1 MEIHVQKAN
10 IYLLK
15 RARGLTF
22 VWRVC
27 SKPKVRIVVSC
38 VSVEKTS
45 SFFSFYLDLEFFTQ
59 KLTFRSQ
66 VSLKVSSL
74 LVFALI
80 SASWSL
86 FRIYDVKTRSPGIQ
100 SFESLYSL
108 WKSITGI
115 FIRIR
120 EVISFNR
127 DTEHFSPII
136 FHLSFITFHLS
147 IVLPVTR

>member
-22 VWRVC
+22 VWRVS
-27 SKPKVRIVVSC
+27 SKPKIRIVVSC

-80 SASWSL
+80 SAS
-86 FRIYDVKTRSPGIQ
+86 
-100 SFESLYSL
+100 
-108 WKSITGI
+108 
-115 FIRIR
+115 
-120 EVISFNR
+120 
-127 DTEHFSPII
+127 
-136 FHLSFITFHLS
+136 
-147 IVLPVTR
+147 